1 MEKETGS
8 EFIFMTDY
16 PHRQRAFY
24 HMKNPLNPTLALGY
38 DLFWKGVEITTGAQR
53 EHRYEELKNNAKE
66 RDIQE
71 ESLQDYFDYFKYGC
85 PPHGGFAIGTER
97 LLMKLLDLGSVLET
111 AYLPNTPNRLGKLL
125 ASQKKN

>member
-1 MEKETGS
+1 
-8 EFIFMTDY
+8 
-16 PHRQRAFY
+16 
-24 HMKNPLNPTLALGY
+24 MKNLENPSLALGY

-66 RDIQE
+66 RNIPE

-97 LLMKLLDLGSVLET
+97 LLMKLFEADSVLEAT
-111 AYLPNTPNRLGKLL
+111 YLPNTPNRLGKLL
-125 ASQKKN
+125 AK